1 MLAAKL
7 NSLRTN
13 CAGKGSPGRGGSILN
28 RLRMGRVKSVSSG
41 GKSRL
46 KHEFSFIF
54 TRIMSKV
61 ALKDTRIS
69 ELVDRNYVHASVLFY
84 FGIRFYEYSELTLDQ
99 VCQQRGLKVD
109 QVIREMEAPS
119 HLQEADL
126 QLVSYTIDLIIE
138 YLKHSH
144 FLFIKHKLPY
154 IARLVES
161 FKANH
166 EDFRTV
172 ERDLKIVFPLFVE
185 DFIAH
190 IYEEEDT
197 LFSYIQALE
206 RATKGRYLPT
216 KLYYLMEKNSVQ
228 KFAMEHEAHDDE
240 MEGIRNI
247 TKDYTLTPQAPLH
260 VKVLYNELKGFEK
273 SLITHARIE
282 NDILF
287 PKAMALESKV
297 KTSFF
302 EKAKLN

>member
-1 MLAAKL
+1 
-7 NSLRTN
+7 
-13 CAGKGSPGRGGSILN
+13 
-28 RLRMGRVKSVSSG
+28 
-41 GKSRL
+41 
-46 KHEFSFIF
+46 
-54 TRIMSKV
+54 MSKV

-69 ELVDRNYVHASVLFY
+69 ELVDRNYVHAYVLFY

-126 QLVSYTIDLIIE
+126 PLVSYPTDLIIE

-166 EDFRTV
+166 EDFRAV

-206 RATKGRYLPT
+206 RAAKGRYLPT

>member
-1 MLAAKL
+1 
-7 NSLRTN
+7 
-13 CAGKGSPGRGGSILN
+13 
-28 RLRMGRVKSVSSG
+28 
-41 GKSRL
+41 
-46 KHEFSFIF
+46 
-54 TRIMSKV
+54 
-61 ALKDTRIS
+61 
-69 ELVDRNYVHASVLFY
+69 VLFY
-84 FGIRFYEYSELTLDQ
+84 FGIRFYEYSELTLEQ
-99 VCQQRGLKVD
+99 VCQERGLKVD

-126 QLVSYTIDLIIE
+126 PLVSYPVDLIIE

-166 EDFRTV
+166 DDFRAV

-206 RATKGRYLPT
+206 RATKGRYIPT
-216 KLYYLMEKNSVQ
+216 KLLYLMEKNSVQ

-247 TKDYTLTPQAPLH
+247 TKDYALTPHAPLH

-297 KTSFF
+297 KIAFF

>member
-1 MLAAKL
+1 
-7 NSLRTN
+7 
-13 CAGKGSPGRGGSILN
+13 
-28 RLRMGRVKSVSSG
+28 
-41 GKSRL
+41 
-46 KHEFSFIF
+46 
-54 TRIMSKV
+54 MSKV

-69 ELVDRNYVHASVLFY
+69 ELVDRNYVHAYVLFY

-126 QLVSYTIDLIIE
+126 PLVSYPTDLIIE

-206 RATKGRYLPT
+206 RAAKGRYLPT

>member
-1 MLAAKL
+1 
-7 NSLRTN
+7 
-13 CAGKGSPGRGGSILN
+13 
-28 RLRMGRVKSVSSG
+28 
-41 GKSRL
+41 
-46 KHEFSFIF
+46 
-54 TRIMSKV
+54 MSKV

-69 ELVDRNYVHASVLFY
+69 ELVDRNYVHAYVLFY

-126 QLVSYTIDLIIE
+126 PLVSYPIDLIIE

-297 KTSFF
+297 KTTFF

>member
-1 MLAAKL
+1 
-7 NSLRTN
+7 
-13 CAGKGSPGRGGSILN
+13 
-28 RLRMGRVKSVSSG
+28 
-41 GKSRL
+41 
-46 KHEFSFIF
+46 
-54 TRIMSKV
+54 MSKV

-69 ELVDRNYVHASVLFY
+69 ELVDRNYVHAYVLFY
-84 FGIRFYEYSELTLDQ
+84 FGIRFYEYSELTLEQ

-126 QLVSYTIDLIIE
+126 PLVSYPTDLIIE

-206 RATKGRYLPT
+206 RAAKGRYLPT

-247 TKDYTLTPQAPLH
+247 TKDYTLTSQAPLH

-282 NDILF
+282 NEILF
-287 PKAMALESKV
+287 PKAMALENKV